1 MTLRLGKLLVGLV
14 LFGAGLWL
22 GLVAQLGVGPW
33 DVLTGGLSEQLGTP
47 FGRTAI
53 GISVVVLLIGL
64 ACRVRPGVGTVLN
77 VFVVG
82 ATVDVLLALGWL
94 DDLGDRPVALRLLA
108 TAAGIATVAVG
119 SALYLGAHLGPGP
132 RDGLMVALVQR
143 TGWSVGRCRAL
154 LEVTVLVLGVALGGP
169 VGLGT
174 LAFAVGIGPAVQVAF
189 RLLRQTP
196 ARPAGPLPD
205 PRPVDHSP
213 VDHSPVDHS
222 PVDHSPVDQSGAP
235 A

>member
-1 MTLRLGKLLVGLV
+1 MTGRTLRLLLGLV

-22 GLVAQLGVGPW
+22 GLVAELGVGPW
-33 DVLTGGLSEQLGTP
+33 DVLCGGLAEHLGTP

-53 GISVVVLLIGL
+53 GISVVVLVIGL

-82 ATVDVLLALGWL
+82 GTIDVLLGTGWL
-94 DDLGDRPVALRLLA
+94 GGLGEEPVALRLPA
-108 TAAGIATVAVG
+108 TALGILTVAVG

-154 LEVTVLVLGVALGGP
+154 LECGVLVLGVALGGP
-169 VGLGT
+169 VGIGT
-174 LAFAVGIGPAVQVAF
+174 VAFALGIGPAVQVAF
-189 RLLRQTP
+189 RVLRQTP
-196 ARPAGPLPD
+196 A
-205 PRPVDHSP
+205 PV
-213 VDHSPVDHS
+213 
-222 PVDHSPVDQSGAP
+222 A